1 MDSGIVLII
10 ALIIIGFAI
19 TWSNQGQVK
28 EVESYRS
35 DSEKQR
41 EFLSKHDNRTSAQVN
56 EERETLVTTIES
68 ALVDQP
74 SQLEKIRSI
83 INDWADMKIQ
93 TFQNRRSWVR
103 NPDEPQT

>member
-1 MDSGIVLII
+1 MDSGIILIVV
-10 ALIIIGFAI
+10 LIIIGFAI

>member
-1 MDSGIVLII
+1 MDSGIILII
-10 ALIIIGFAI
+10 VLIIIGFAI
-19 TWSNQGQVK
+19 SWSNQGQVK
-28 EVESYRS
+28 EVESQRS
-35 DSEKQR
+35 DSEKER
-41 EFLSKHDNRTSAQVN
+41 DFLSKHDNRTSAQVN

-74 SQLEKIRSI
+74 GQLEKIRSI